1 MQLLKNTI
9 RYFLKLFKWL
19 IIIFISFIL
28 LLWVLVFIA
37 DTFFDRAAEKDS
49 CANYGGAWNH
59 TLDVNMHLMIREVK
73 NSQLFN

>member
-28 LLWVLVFIA
+28 LLWEQVNKN
-37 DTFFDRAAEKDS
+37 DTFFDRAAENYS
-49 CANYGGAWNH
+49 CAIYGGAWNH
-59 TLDVNMHLMIREVK
+59 TLDQCEYAPDDPRSK
-73 NSQLFN
+73 K

>member
-59 TLDVNMHLMIREVK
+59 SLDQCEYAPDDPRSK
-73 NSQLFN
+73 K